1 MIFEWQLNGAAAQP
15 AGVLFVC
22 KPQSQRLC
30 NSLYSSKPHL
40 FSQNFTFQ
48 KCVICAPHSP
58 VCLIFYPPFNRRG
71 GAPTRRFA
79 FPAGQEEANTLH
91 QSPAERAGERVRREQ
106 VHHQRQEEED
116 LRRHQPVGA
125 ADHHLVPEQE
135 GEGEEV
141 RGQSEEQRA
150 VAPAGT
156 VSGITWCMCILLMKN
171 KLGKKAK
178 GKN

>member
-1 MIFEWQLNGAAAQP
+1 MAAKRCCWST

-22 KPQSQRLC
+22 EPQTQRPC
-30 NSLYSSKPHL
+30 NNLYSSKPHL
-40 FSQNFTFQ
+40 FSQIFTFQ
-48 KCVICAPHSP
+48 QCVIWPPHSP

-91 QSPAERAGERVRREQ
+91 QSPAERVGERVRREQ

-156 VSGITWCMCILLMKN
+156 VNGITWCMCILLMKN
-171 KLGKKAK
+171 KLRKRAK
-178 GKN
+178 GKK

>member
-1 MIFEWQLNGAAAQP
+1 MRNL
-15 AGVLFVC
+15 
-22 KPQSQRLC
+22 
-30 NSLYSSKPHL
+30 
-40 FSQNFTFQ
+40 
-48 KCVICAPHSP
+48 APISP

-71 GAPTRRFA
+71 GAPARRFA

-116 LRRHQPVGA
+116 LGRHQPVGA

-156 VSGITWCMCILLMKN
+156 VSGITWCMCVSLMKN
-171 KLGKKAK
+171 KLGKK
-178 GKN
+178 GKREEINLDLPFGLGPSVLKRNTTNERH